1 MANIITHLKDKYSHA
16 QQFMLQ
22 KGLKVFKDKGEVA
35 AKAELSQLHKRMCF
49 KALAVKELTQLE
61 RQRAQEGLM
70 LLTRKQSGDVK
81 GRLAYN
87 GKRTRDWISKEDKS
101 SPTVSNESI
110 MITCAIDA
118 YEKRNIITLD
128 IPNAF
133 IQTKTPKKEVGERIM
148 MKIRGRLVDWLVN
161 MSPTAYKDYVVIEN
175 GQKGIYLEIL
185 RAIYGMLEVSILWY
199 KKFRKDLES
208 VGFKFNPYD
217 ACVAN

>member
-1 MANIITHLKDKYSHA
+1 MHNSSCFK
-16 QQFMLQ
+16 
-22 KGLKVFKDKGEVA
+22 KGLKVFKDEGEVA

-87 GKRTRDWISKEDKS
+87 GKRTRDWISKQDKS

-133 IQTKTPKKEVGERIM
+133 IQTKTPKKEVGGKNHDENQR
-148 MKIRGRLVDWLVN
+148 KI
-161 MSPTAYKDYVVIEN
+161 S
-175 GQKGIYLEIL
+175 
-185 RAIYGMLEVSILWY
+185 
-199 KKFRKDLES
+199 
-208 VGFKFNPYD
+208 
-217 ACVAN
+217 